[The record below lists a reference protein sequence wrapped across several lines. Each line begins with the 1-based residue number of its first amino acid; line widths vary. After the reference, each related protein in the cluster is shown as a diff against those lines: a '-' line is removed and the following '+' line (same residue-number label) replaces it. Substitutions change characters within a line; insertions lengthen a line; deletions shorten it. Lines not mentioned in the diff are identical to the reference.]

1 MSTTSTTP
9 TSKTEFPC
17 PEILKVLTYDAHT
30 NAGETLRVL
39 AWSFWNH
46 RVSVNL
52 WDRIGALGEILRGE
66 VAALVLASADAR
78 EKIVRALLEES
89 GEMFRIDDNDLILHV
104 SEQSI

>member
-9 TSKTEFPC
+9 TPKQEFPC
-17 PEILKVLTYDAHT
+17 PEILRVLTWDAHT

-39 AWSFWNH
+39 VWSFWNH

-52 WDRIGALGEILRGE
+52 WDRIGALGEILRKE
-66 VAALVLASADAR
+66 VAALVMASADAR
-78 EKIVRALLEES
+78 EKIVRTLLEDS
-89 GEMFRIDDNDLILHV
+89 GEMLRIDDTDLLLHV

>member
-9 TSKTEFPC
+9 TPKQEFPC
-17 PEILKVLTYDAHT
+17 PEILKVLTWDAHT

-39 AWSFWNH
+39 VWSFWNH
-46 RVSVNL
+46 RTSINL

-66 VAALVLASADAR
+66 VAALVVAPADAR
-78 EKIVRALLEES
+78 EKIVRRLLEDS
-89 GEMFRIDDNDLILHV
+89 GEMYRIDDNDLILHV